1 MSFIR
6 HAFRTMNPI
15 AQLVMLTCIV
25 LTFMAVAAFVGLI
38 WVTGGNV
45 SDMQALTQASQ
56 TGMLDRAAM
65 LAMNNANQL
74 LAFLGAS
81 LAFAALVGSPFLGRF
96 FLNRP
101 PWLMVGLAAVMAL
114 GMSPVLDFTYRLN
127 EWALVPGSSLHEW
140 AGALEAKAAAMTET
154 LLRIGSVGDLMAV
167 LVAVA
172 VLPACVKNGS
182 FEAPFN
188 PC

>member
-96 FLNRP
+96 FP
-101 PWLMVGLAAVMAL
+101 
-114 GMSPVLDFTYRLN
+114 
-127 EWALVPGSSLHEW
+127 ESS
-140 AGALEAKAAAMTET
+140 
-154 LLRIGSVGDLMAV
+154 
-167 LVAVA
+167 AVA
-172 VLPACVKNGS
+172 HGGVGGCHGSWDEPRLGFHLPTQ
-182 FEAPFN
+182 
-188 PC
+188 

>member
-81 LAFAALVGSPFLGRF
+81 LAFAALVGPSS
-96 FLNRP
+96 
-101 PWLMVGLAAVMAL
+101 AAF
-114 GMSPVLDFTYRLN
+114 S
-127 EWALVPGSSLHEW
+127 
-140 AGALEAKAAAMTET
+140 
-154 LLRIGSVGDLMAV
+154 
-167 LVAVA
+167 
-172 VLPACVKNGS
+172 
-182 FEAPFN
+182 
-188 PC
+188 